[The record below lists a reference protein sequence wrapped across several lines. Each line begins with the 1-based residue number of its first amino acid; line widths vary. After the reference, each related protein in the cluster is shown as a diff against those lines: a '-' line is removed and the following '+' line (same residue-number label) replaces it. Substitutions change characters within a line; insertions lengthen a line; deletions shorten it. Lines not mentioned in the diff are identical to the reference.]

1 MATDIIARGIAVSN
15 SGGGGGGTGVEIQSG
30 AGIKLDGSDPVIIS
44 NSGVTDVQT
53 GSAEASNGTIRV
65 VIAGKDSESKDV
77 PVKGLADAAYKNVD
91 TTVNESTKNSNDI
104 PTTKAVKEALDKKVD
119 TSKLED
125 SNGVATLDENKKLKS
140 AQLPSHNHGSNET
153 NAMTGYSKPST
164 LADKAIKNTDTLND
178 AIGKLEKSLDDKMD
192 NGNYA
197 GSSTKGGSATSAEKL
212 TNTEQIGTNT
222 KPVYFSADGV
232 PVAIEH
238 TIGSDVPANA
248 KFTDTTYSSGTGIR
262 INDDTIHNMGVL
274 SVSESTTNGCVDV
287 TIGKN
292 GTETSENKTVP
303 VHGLGS
309 AAYKN
314 VDTTVTKDSAN
325 LITSGAVASGLADK
339 IDTSKRN
346 AANGVSGLDA
356 NKKVDVSQIPTT
368 DMYDTNSAY
377 PVTGKAIE
385 AAMNTLP
392 NPMIYKGS
400 LGTGGTITTLPSATK
415 ANEGFTYKVITAGT
429 YSNQSAKIGDVF
441 ISNGTEWTII
451 PSGDEPNGT
460 VTSVGISVPTGLKIN
475 DGTSPITTSGTIE
488 ILLDDGYVIPKT
500 SDIVPSTRTVNGKAL
515 SSNITLNASDVGLGN
530 VGNFKA
536 VSTVA
541 SQGLTDAEKSNARTN
556 IGAGTSSL
564 TLGETSSTA
573 YRGDRGKIAYDHTL
587 SAAGTNPHGT
597 TKSDVGL
604 GNVPNVATNNQT
616 PSYTEASSLAKLTS
630 GEKLS
635 VAFGKISKAVTDL
648 ISHLTDTVKHITSTE
663 RTNWG
668 VAYTH
673 SQSAH
678 APSSAQANVIE
689 TVKVNGTAL
698 TPSSKA
704 VNITVPVTTD
714 TYTSTGTAPVSGK
727 AVASA
732 IGGLDVTGAS
742 GIGQGKTIK
751 SWSETDGKVSITTQ
765 DIKITK
771 SQVSDFPTSMT
782 PTAHNQA
789 SSTINA
795 MTSYSKATSSSA
807 ITTSDTLNAAV
818 GKLEYKA
825 DTNETNI
832 LLVENGSYKTHN
844 LTDNIVRLT
853 ENKDGY
859 AYITS
864 TAGDVIKSVGKN
876 LINPTKYEDT
886 TGSGHFTTTAA
897 SDGSCTIVSDG
908 ANWTL
913 NGYVSGK
920 VKIPITKP
928 GTFYFVCEHIS
939 GNVYNQNEPTKPA
952 VCGHQLVLLDAS
964 GTAVDTATY
973 SEVSFLAET
982 GTVLRT
988 KTITAEL
995 IQAGA
1000 VTLQIAIWGNGTTS
1014 AGYRIYDNYKFR
1026 IAAYFDDNSITA
1038 DTPYQPYKESVET
1051 CDASGHCY
1059 IMTYEDGSVYSQND
1073 YPTKTITVDY
1083 PESDFAARFNES
1095 EKATDGI
1102 DKSDVNYIE
1111 MKSGQR
1117 VYADTE
1123 EPYGN
1128 IEVGSIGVGFD
1139 SGLRE
1144 FGVGA
1149 KKSATTFPVTFGTD
1163 GTPITNYTIY
1173 SNTGGVGDR
1182 SVNYVDRMNLDAVGL
1197 YPNQTTGTVEAG
1209 SGSSYSI
1216 IIPVSSLTDCFFSIN
1231 RETTTWNRCRL
1242 AGYAT
1247 YPEVGTTA
1255 TFVDG
1260 TTGTATDDTSGVYS
1274 YNSNAEIPAGTNY
1287 IMVFLATAI
1296 SSISSVDLFRE
1307 AVKASKPML
1316 TSGTEKL
1323 PYVKYYSIPI
1333 TCNSVTS
1340 EISLDAPLATGES
1353 VTYEDSGSPIYTVNG
1368 QNTMAFGSTVAPA
1381 KIEFEYVGWHPTGEI
1396 ADLIARVEALEAQ
1409 L

>member
-30 AGIKLDGSDPVIIS
+30 AGIKLDGSDPVVIS

-91 TTVNESTKNSNDI
+91 TVVNESTKNSNDI

-119 TSKLED
+119 ISKLED

-140 AQLPSHNHGSNET
+140 AQLPSHNHGSNEI
-153 NAMTGYSKPST
+153 NAMTGYGKPST
-164 LADKAIKNTDTLND
+164 LDDKTIKDTDTLNV
-178 AIGKLEKSLDDKMD
+178 AIGKLEKNLDDKMD

-262 INDDTIHNMGVL
+262 INDDTIYNMGVL

-325 LITSGAVASGLADK
+325 LITSGAVASGLAGK

-346 AANGVSGLDA
+346 TANGVAGLDA
-356 NKKVDVSQIPTT
+356 NKKIDVSQIPTT
-368 DMYDTNSAY
+368 DTYDTNSAY

-400 LGTGGTITTLPSATK
+400 LGTGGTITTLPPATK

-451 PSGDEPNGT
+451 PSGDEPDGT
-460 VTSVGISVPTGLKIN
+460 VTSVGISVPTGLKIKS
-475 DGTSPITTSGTIE
+475 GTSPITTSGTIE
-488 ILLDDGYVIPKT
+488 VQLDDGYVIPKT

-541 SQGLTDAEKSNARTN
+541 SQGLTDTEKSNARTN

-573 YRGDRGKIAYDHTL
+573 YRGDRGKIAYEHTL
-587 SAAGTNPHGT
+587 STAGTNPHGT

-604 GNVPNVATNNQT
+604 GNVPNVATNDQT

-648 ISHLTDTVKHITSTE
+648 ISHLADTVKHITSTE

-668 VAYTH
+668 TAYTH

-807 ITTSDTLNAAV
+807 IATSDTLNAAV

-825 DTNETNI
+825 DTNAANITKNKSNISTLSGRVSQNETDIATQTARIN
-832 LLVENGSYKTHN
+832 
-844 LTDNIVRLT
+844 NIVSLP
-853 ENKDGY
+853 EG
-859 AYITS
+859 S
-864 TAGDVIKSVGKN
+864 
-876 LINPTKYEDT
+876 T
-886 TGSGHFTTTAA
+886 TG
-897 SDGSCTIVSDG
+897 D
-908 ANWTL
+908 
-913 NGYVSGK
+913 
-920 VKIPITKP
+920 
-928 GTFYFVCEHIS
+928 
-939 GNVYNQNEPTKPA
+939 
-952 VCGHQLVLLDAS
+952 
-964 GTAVDTATY
+964 
-973 SEVSFLAET
+973 
-982 GTVLRT
+982 
-988 KTITAEL
+988 AEL
-995 IQAGA
+995 IDIR
-1000 VTLQIAIWGNGTTS
+1000 V
-1014 AGYRIYDNYKFR
+1014 K
-1026 IAAYFDDNSITA
+1026 
-1038 DTPYQPYKESVET
+1038 
-1051 CDASGHCY
+1051 
-1059 IMTYEDGSVYSQND
+1059 EDGSTAKSAGESVREQIKEVKNELNSSVTDLKSDLIHKVSTEITNFGWTDNGYIKSDNGNIVTSHKKLAYSDIIPCEVLEGVTIRIYASGAGVSGIAFYNSN
-1073 YPTKTITVDY
+1073 TITDTSTFINGV
-1083 PESDFAARFNES
+1083 ETNNGSFTSVSAF
-1095 EKATDGI
+1095 
-1102 DKSDVNYIE
+1102 DVVVP
-1111 MKSGQR
+1111 K
-1117 VYADTE
+1117 
-1123 EPYGN
+1123 
-1128 IEVGSIGVGFD
+1128 
-1139 SGLRE
+1139 
-1144 FGVGA
+1144 GA
-1149 KKSATTFPVTFGTD
+1149 KSFRFSSG
-1163 GTPITNYTIY
+1163 ITLKNISKVY
-1173 SNTGGVGDR
+1173 
-1182 SVNYVDRMNLDAVGL
+1182 MMVGL
-1197 YPNQTTGTVEAG
+1197 YDLYNTLANYTKEDIPNDNHDYLIQCFRKIGVVGDSLA
-1209 SGSSYSI
+1209 SGEVCSNNNNSTNHDWYEHSWLQYMARYYGFEGI
-1216 IIPVSSLTDCFFSIN
+1216 NFS
-1231 RETTTWNRCRL
+1231 RGGLSTTTWLTNRYGLPL
-1242 AGYAT
+1242 AQTDGNECQCYIIGLGANDMNYDIDT
-1247 YPEVGTTA
+1247 HLGTSADVGTDA
-1255 TFVDG
+1255 NTFYG
-1260 TTGTATDDTSGVYS
+1260 NYS
-1274 YNSNAEIPAGTNY
+1274 RIIGE
-1287 IMVFLATAI
+1287 LKAI
-1296 SSISSVDLFRE
+1296 QP
-1307 AVKASKPML
+1307 KAKFFAL
-1316 TSGTEKL
+1316 TMSW
-1323 PYVKYYSIPI
+1323 
-1333 TCNSVTS
+1333 
-1340 EISLDAPLATGES
+1340 
-1353 VTYEDSGSPIYTVNG
+1353 IYT
-1368 QNTMAFGSTVAPA
+1368 QNSTYKDYCRQINEAIRYIAENTENCYLIDLENDAFYYTADVQENMRSGHYNAIGYNMMGMHLA
-1381 KIEFEYVGWHPTGEI
+1381 KIIGNYMYEHQDEF
-1396 ADLIARVEALEAQ
+1396 RQVEFIGTDYEWIE
-1409 L
+1409 